1 MISPLQAENIT
12 PPFHF
17 ALKGNESF
25 SNFMQ
30 EARTFS
36 THIHHI
42 SIDTHQEIRLSCEK
56 TATKKASCTNPHYYC
71 NVKT

>member
-30 EARTFS
+30 EAVPFPHIFITS
-36 THIHHI
+36 PLTHIKKYVYPVKKQPQKKHPVL
-42 SIDTHQEIRLSCEK
+42 IR
-56 TATKKASCTNPHYYC
+56 TIIAT
-71 NVKT
+71 